1 MSPEASERS
10 LALAPFTMSSCGCP
24 PDIRSH
30 AGGMAGLLIL
40 SPQGRGSLSCLRRPP
55 RRDAQPQRVQAYEA
69 RGIALVV

>member
-1 MSPEASERS
+1 MSPEAFDARLRS
-10 LALAPFTMSSCGCP
+10 LPLIMSRCGCP

-55 RRDAQPQRVQAYEA
+55 RRDPQPQRVQSDESG
-69 RGIALVV
+69 RIALVV